1 MSLKDFIKNNL
12 IDTGEDEHPKP
23 VTIAKSIPPTKST
36 GITYQDSSQ
45 PATKYVT
52 VDSAFRKHF
61 LDLMQ
66 QSNLPG
72 PDYYEFID
80 AKNKL
85 APNVSVESI
94 CYQTAFSVLQGMGLT
109 KEKITSS
116 AQTYIGIVDKELE
129 GFNATFQNTYKA
141 QVDDNNSAIS
151 QNIISIDK
159 CVNMLLKAS
168 CVDELKTL
176 VVVSHDLSNAVA
188 IADTVYVLAK
198 EKDKPGGT
206 IVRTIDLIE
215 RDLAW
220 HKDVKEMPEFKE
232 TIKEIKSLL

>member
-23 VTIAKSIPPTKST
+23 VIIAKSIPSTKST

-85 APNVSVESI
+85 APNVNVESI

-109 KEKITSS
+109 KDKITSS

-151 QNIISIDK
+151 QKQQQIAKLNQEIQDLQDK
-159 CVNMLLKAS
+159 VAKGN
-168 CVDELKTL
+168 ELTAKR
-176 VVVSHDLSNAVA
+176 DAFNAA
-188 IADTVYVLAK
+188 GQEAKDTIQTELQK
-198 EKDKPGGT
+198 
-206 IVRTIDLIE
+206 INSFIN
-215 RDLAW
+215 
-220 HKDVKEMPEFKE
+220 
-232 TIKEIKSLL
+232 